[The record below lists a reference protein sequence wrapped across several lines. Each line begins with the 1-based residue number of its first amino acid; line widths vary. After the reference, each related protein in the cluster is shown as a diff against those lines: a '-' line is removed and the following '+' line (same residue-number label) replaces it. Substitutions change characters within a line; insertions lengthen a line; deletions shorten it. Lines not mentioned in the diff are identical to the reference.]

1 MHSNSS
7 YRIPLMIEPPPTSPR
22 SDFRV
27 TPQLILGIL
36 IICVGVIFT
45 LDELGYAPALS
56 FLKFWPMALIAIGV
70 TKMLAARDGGG
81 AFAGLLFTLIG
92 VWLQG
97 EELNLIH
104 IELRNV
110 WPVGLVLFGLYL
122 VWQGLVKREPPRPQV
137 PPAPPVEIPSL
148 ASREAEPARA
158 SYSRPTDTP
167 PIPNPNLIDGKTRVT
182 DTNSRMTAVA
192 ILGAVSRG
200 NNSPSFRGA
209 DLLAIMGGCEID
221 LRKAAINGE
230 AVIDA
235 FAMWGGIEIR
245 VPEDWTVVSRIVPL
259 MGGVEDK
266 TRPPQTATAHR
277 LVLRGFAVMGG
288 IEIKN

>member
-1 MHSNSS
+1 
-7 YRIPLMIEPPPTSPR
+7 MIEPQPTSPR
-22 SDFRV
+22 SDFRI

-36 IICVGVIFT
+36 IICIGVIFT

-56 FLKFWPMALIAIGV
+56 FLKFWPMALVAIGV

-81 AFAGLLFTLIG
+81 AFAGLIFTLVG

-104 IELRNV
+104 INFRNV
-110 WPVGLVLFGLYL
+110 WPLVLVLFGGYL
-122 VWQGLVKREPPRPQV
+122 VWQGLANRETPRPPASSAPLDVPSFPSREADPPRPN
-137 PPAPPVEIPSL
+137 
-148 ASREAEPARA
+148 SRATE
-158 SYSRPTDTP
+158 

-200 NNSPSFRGA
+200 NNSSTFRGA
-209 DLLAIMGGCEID
+209 DLLAVMGGCEID